1 MSRMAVAPPPVGFRV
16 SDSDSGVR
24 GRGRVMG
31 FWREMGLREA
41 SETDGKAARNL
52 EKLKLF
58 KQFYM
63 VWWGTCILQGL
74 QFRQLVKG

>member
-1 MSRMAVAPPPVGFRV
+1 
-16 SDSDSGVR
+16 
-24 GRGRVMG
+24 MG

-63 VWWGTCILQGL
+63 V
-74 QFRQLVKG
+74 LVGVLVFYKGCSSGNW